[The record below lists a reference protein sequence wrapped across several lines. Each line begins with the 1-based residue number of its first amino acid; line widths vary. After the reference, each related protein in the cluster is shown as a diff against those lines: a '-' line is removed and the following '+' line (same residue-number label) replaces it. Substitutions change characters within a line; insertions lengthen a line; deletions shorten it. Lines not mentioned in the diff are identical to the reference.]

1 MSKSRLK
8 KLVSFLLHGKP
19 KPVYARI
26 VCLNPSGKLEG
37 KKIIV
42 TGGGTGLGY
51 AMAKRFVEDGADVLI
66 SGRNVDTLYKSATEI
81 GCKYLQLDVQD
92 VPAFDSFLER
102 ADNLLGG
109 INCLVNNAGIS
120 LHEKSFFDVTEASF
134 RQQVDT
140 NLIGNFFQIQH
151 FAKYLQE
158 KQTEGNILVISS
170 ETGITSDIRPYGY
183 TKAALNSMVEGVAY
197 MFAKQNIRINAI
209 APGITASKMTG
220 RDPNGDLS
228 SINNML
234 GRIYLPEEVA
244 EVASFLLS
252 DISSCLTGQI
262 LVCNNG
268 RTINARVK

>member
-8 KLVSFLLHGKP
+8 ELVSFLLHGKP

-26 VCLNPSGKLEG
+26 TCLDPSQKLEG
-37 KKIIV
+37 KKIVV
-42 TGGGTGLGY
+42 TGGGSGLGY
-51 AMAKRFVEDGADVLI
+51 AMAKRFVGEGAEVLI
-66 SGRNVDTLYKSATEI
+66 SGRNLDALSKSASEI
-81 GCKYLQLDVQD
+81 DCKYLQLDIQNIS
-92 VPAFDSFLER
+92 AYDSFLEK
-102 ADNLLGG
+102 ADNILGG

-120 LHEKSFFDVTEASF
+120 LHEKTFFDVTEESF
-134 RQQVDT
+134 RHQVDT
-140 NLIGNFFQIQH
+140 NLIGTFFLTQH
-151 FAKYLQE
+151 FVKYLQN
-158 KQTEGNILVISS
+158 KQTGGNVLVISS

-220 RDPNGDLS
+220 RDPNGDIS
-228 SINNML
+228 SKINML
-234 GRIYLPEEVA
+234 GRVYLPEEVA

-252 DISSCLTGQI
+252 DVSSCLTGQI

-268 RTINARVK
+268 RTLNARVK